1 MNLQAPAQTSVV
13 CLNDQE
19 WKAMVDASP
28 TADVY
33 YHPAYV
39 RSYEKA
45 GHGSAVALLI
55 SIAES
60 RFLFP
65 LLLRPLADLRFAE
78 GTDGFDA
85 ITPYGY
91 GGLLLLSSE
100 TDVNQETIRDLFSA
114 LKNWCVESNV
124 ISVLLRLHPLFDQEK
139 WFTEELD
146 AVTFCPYGPTIAYDL
161 HQEWNQETGAMKDTN
176 RGRRS
181 GLSYARKHLTATWA
195 SEHPQDH
202 SYLEIFEKIYN
213 GRMGQLQA
221 ADFYYFPSAYY
232 QALRSGLSKDVDIV
246 VVWREGV
253 PVGTT
258 MVLAGRVAAHAHLTG
273 STDLGREYNAS
284 TLLMIH
290 CTKWARRRGC
300 RWLLVGGGPD
310 HLFQFKRSFGGE
322 LFPYSFVTFI
332 ANADRYEELT
342 AMRHSAVDMPSPRPN
357 FFPEYRA

>member
-1 MNLQAPAQTSVV
+1 MSLQAPAQTSVV

-19 WKAMVDASP
+19 WRSMVDGTPA
-28 TADVY
+28 ADVY
-33 YHPAYV
+33 YQPAYV

-60 RFLFP
+60 RFLLP
-65 LLLRPLADLRFAE
+65 LLLRPLADLAFAE
-78 GTDGFDA
+78 GTPGFDA
-85 ITPYGY
+85 ISAYGY
-91 GGLLLLSSE
+91 GGLLLLSGE
-100 TDVNQETIRDLFSA
+100 ADVSRETIRDLFAA
-114 LKNWCVESNV
+114 LKNWCAEANV

-139 WFTEELD
+139 WFAEELD
-146 AVTFCPYGPTIAYDL
+146 AVTFHPYGPTIAYDL
-161 HQEWNQETGAMKDTN
+161 QQSWNQETGAMRETN

-181 GLSYARKHLTATWA
+181 ALSYARRHLTATWA
-195 SEHPQDH
+195 SSH
-202 SYLEIFEKIYN
+202 SENGSYIEIFQEIYN

-221 ADFYYFPSAYY
+221 ADFYYFPAEYY
-232 QALRSGLSKDVDIV
+232 RALIGGLGKDADIV

-258 MVLAGRVAAHAHLTG
+258 MVMAGRMAAHAHLTG
-273 STDLGREYNAS
+273 STDVGREYNAS
-284 TLLMIH
+284 TLLMIE
-290 CTKWARRRGC
+290 CTKWARRHGC

-310 HLFQFKRSFGGE
+310 HLFHFKRSFGGE

-332 ANADRYEELT
+332 ADAQRYTELT
-342 AMRHSAVDMPSPRPN
+342 AMRDSAAGLPEPRPN